1 MKKRKILLIDDDIM
15 FQAIVISLLSDEYS
29 ILPSQ
34 SGIDALEILANH
46 VPDLILLDIILPGID
61 GWEIFHRI
69 KGIAILHDVPIVF
82 ISTMSKEEGLEHAK
96 QVGAM
101 GYIVKPINKVDITNA
116 IEKVLAGEKLF

>member
-1 MKKRKILLIDDDIM
+1 MEKRKILLIDDDIM

-34 SGIDALEILANH
+34 SGRDALEILVNH

-61 GWEIFHRI
+61 GWEIFRRI
-69 KGIAILHDVPIVF
+69 KGITVLHDVPIVF
-82 ISTMSKEEGLEHAK
+82 ISSMSKEEGLVHAK

-101 GYIVKPINKVDITNA
+101 GYIVKPINKADITNA
-116 IEKVLAGEKLF
+116 IEKVLTGEKLF